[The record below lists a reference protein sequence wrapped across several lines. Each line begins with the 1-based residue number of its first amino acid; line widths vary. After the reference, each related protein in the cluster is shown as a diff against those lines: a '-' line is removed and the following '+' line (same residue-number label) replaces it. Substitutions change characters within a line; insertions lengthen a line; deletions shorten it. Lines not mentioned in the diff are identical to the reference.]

1 MIGTFGPVTFTSSST
16 AVRTFSDFQRSR
28 SYRFAKHDVI
38 AGKPKLERI
47 AADLDSVSFNMRF
60 DIGLGVDPKS
70 ELAALDVVFSA
81 GEAHNLMVGGT
92 PLGMFVIEKMDE
104 DWRRLDGR
112 GLLMVAS
119 VNLQLTEYVE

>member
-1 MIGTFGPVTFTSSST
+1 MIGTFGPVTFTSSSSS
-16 AVRTFSDFQRSR
+16 VRTFSDFQRSR
-28 SYRFAKHDVI
+28 SYRFAKHDVL

-47 AADLDSVSFNMRF
+47 AQDLDSVSFNMRF
-60 DIGLGVDPKS
+60 DISLGVDPKA
-70 ELAALDVVFSA
+70 ELATLEAVLLA

-119 VNLQLTEYVE
+119 VSLQLTEYVE

>member
-16 AVRTFSDFQRSR
+16 AVRTFSDFRRSR
-28 SYRFAKHDVI
+28 SYRFAKHDVLS
-38 AGKPKLERI
+38 GKPKLERI
-47 AADLDSVSFNMRF
+47 AQDLDSVSFNMRF
-60 DIGLGVDPKS
+60 DIAHGVDPKA
-70 ELAALDVVFSA
+70 ELATLDAVFST

-92 PLGMFVIEKMDE
+92 PLGMFVIEKVDE